1 MTIET
6 KREVKDESGVIPK
19 GTRGQVAAVQWGDKK
34 DGYVV
39 DFPQSSK
46 VYVAREDANI
56 LTVEKV
62 VEKKT
67 TPKTHSTYEEDKKKS
82 KNDKPARE
90 EEL

>member
-6 KREVKDESGVIPK
+6 KCEVKDESGVIPK

-39 DFPQSSK
+39 DFPQSSG
-46 VYVAREDANI
+46 VYVAREDVI
-56 LTVEKV
+56 IITVEKV

-67 TPKTHSTYEEDKKKS
+67 TPKTHSTYEENQEEGKDDESKRKK
-82 KNDKPARE
+82 
-90 EEL
+90 EL